1 MYAAE
6 FGVGQVVWSMF
17 WFFLF
22 VIWILLVIRVFADIF
37 RSRDLGGVA
46 KVLWTL
52 LVILT
57 PYLGVFLYLI
67 VRGRKLAENEQR
79 AAVEQQEAVRAYI
92 RDAAGSGSV
101 ADELERLAGL
111 RDRGIIDEAEFG
123 RLKAKVV
130 G

>member
-37 RSRDLGGVA
+37 RSQDMGGVA

-52 LVILT
+52 LVIAT

-79 AAVEQQEAVRAYI
+79 AAMAQEEAVRNYI

-111 RDRGIIDEAEFG
+111 RDRGVIDDAEFG
-123 RLKAKVV
+123 RLKAKLV